1 MRSPRTTRHALTAL
15 AALLAAACS
24 DAPQQHS
31 QFAPQ
36 APALASGVLPV
47 VEQAVY
53 RRVPLA
59 KDMTASLLVGSNGG
73 RLEIPAAGLRVDVP
87 SNALPRGSA
96 PVMLKVTAYAGS
108 QIAYD
113 FEPSGTKFVQPLR
126 FQQDL
131 NFLALNPSLL
141 GTQLPSISYF
151 KTRSDLDASTGTVRT
166 YESLLTSFDLSGHT
180 VKADIWHFSGYVVAW
195 GRNGR
200 DDGQ

>member
-1 MRSPRTTRHALTAL
+1 MRRPRTTRLALTAL
-15 AALLAAACS
+15 AALLAACS
-24 DAPQQHS
+24 DAPQEHS

-36 APALASGVLPV
+36 QPALASGVLPV
-47 VEQAVY
+47 VEQAVS

-59 KDMTASLLVGSNGG
+59 KDITVSLLVGTNGG

-96 PVMLKVTAYAGS
+96 PVLLKVTAFAGS

-126 FQQDL
+126 FEQDL
-131 NFLALNPSLL
+131 NALALNMALL
-141 GTQLPSISYF
+141 RTQLPSISYF
-151 KTRSDLDASTGTVRT
+151 KSRSDLDAAAGTVRT
-166 YESLLTSFDLSGHT
+166 YEDLLTSFDLSGHT

-195 GRNGR
+195 GRNGN
-200 DDGQ
+200 DNGQ